1 MAVASFLVQTFRRF
15 QAGDALGSDG
25 YTSNPTVSVA
35 RLQVGLLSEARELR
49 TDLEHLANTADTN
62 TPTGRAQV
70 LQETT
75 LALLRHPE
83 YWVYA
88 GVESQQSKLDAAET
102 QFNRYSLAERS
113 KFAIETLSNVNGQV
127 KQAAAKVGVLEKNG
141 ATHPEAPSEYIVVTI
156 LVGAEGKLELPNV
169 RSSEELQ
176 RALGLI
182 GGVGSDKLL
191 AFEVLWTPEA
201 KDDTLT
207 ADDLVV
213 GYPNLRLI

>member
-1 MAVASFLVQTFRRF
+1 
-15 QAGDALGSDG
+15 
-25 YTSNPTVSVA
+25 
-35 RLQVGLLSEARELR
+35 
-49 TDLEHLANTADTN
+49 
-62 TPTGRAQV
+62 
-70 LQETT
+70 
-75 LALLRHPE
+75 
-83 YWVYA
+83 
-88 GVESQQSKLDAAET
+88 
-102 QFNRYSLAERS
+102 
-113 KFAIETLSNVNGQV
+113 
-127 KQAAAKVGVLEKNG
+127 
-141 ATHPEAPSEYIVVTI
+141 VVTI